1 MSPNGVGNQERC
13 KNNELSIM
21 KKPNLLLFRN
31 RPIAISYFAILFSSL
46 GLGIGRFLY
55 PLRFLE
61 LGGNTALV
69 SLATAAFSIG
79 QLLGI
84 FVLSKLLDKTGFEF
98 LIGIS
103 SWVLAIA
110 LPVIPWY
117 PIMFFSKFF
126 EGIGFGVLTIA
137 VLTLC
142 SAEAKD
148 CISEGIGTLLG
159 AVFLGTALGQG
170 IGGLLKTYLFD
181 SWNFSRFTALQMS
194 FFFAVV
200 ISFIPLFI
208 SLYQSI
214 KARKVLERKDK
225 IEISHFHFKDLKK
238 LFLIPSF
245 VFMLILYCL
254 YDLSHGLYTPNLLV
268 MFTNH
273 GFTEAATG
281 VIFFLGDAVWG
292 ISQIFTGKLADR
304 FGNWLPIILSIII
317 KGVGVIMYP
326 LAPWIYTLGAA
337 FIIVGVAEALM
348 EPARNTEVLSIE
360 DRLKTDKKFAATEH
374 EHKHINVSYIRG
386 RGMEFGIHGHFHNHE
401 INKEMILGIFQTAG
415 IISFGL
421 GGSLGSLL
429 ISQSVS
435 LEIITY
441 IGAGIILFNMVF
453 GVIGLSLSRKR
464 KITSKNLNSGVKD
477 EESNL

>member
-1 MSPNGVGNQERC
+1 
-13 KNNELSIM
+13 M
-21 KKPNLLLFRN
+21 KKPNILLFQN
-31 RPIAISYFAILFSSL
+31 RQIAISYLAILFSSI
-46 GLGIGRFLY
+46 GLGVGRFLY

-61 LGGNTALV
+61 LGGNEALV
-69 SLATAAFSIG
+69 SLATVAFSVG

-84 FVLSKLLDKTGFEF
+84 FVLSKLLNKTGFEF
-98 LIGIS
+98 LVGIG

-126 EGIGFGVLTIA
+126 EGLGFGILTIA

-142 SAEAKD
+142 SAEAKE

-159 AVFLGTALGQG
+159 AVFLGTAIGQG
-170 IGGLLKTYLFD
+170 IGGLLKTYLFEI
-181 SWNFSRFTALQMS
+181 WNFSGTFTALQMS
-194 FFFAVV
+194 FLFAIA
-200 ISFIPLFI
+200 ISFIPIFI

-214 KARKVLERKDK
+214 KTRKILERKDK
-225 IEISHFHFKDLKK
+225 ISLNHFHFKDLKK

-245 VFMLILYCL
+245 IFMLILYSL

-281 VIFFLGDAVWG
+281 IIFFLGDAVWG

-304 FGNWLPIILSIII
+304 LGNWLPIIISIIV
-317 KGVGVIMYP
+317 KGIVVLVYP
-326 LAPWIYTLGAA
+326 IAPGIYILGAA

-348 EPARNTEVLSIE
+348 EPARNSEVLSIE
-360 DRLKTDKKFAATEH
+360 DRLLTDEKFAATEH
-374 EHKHINVSYIRG
+374 KHKHINFSFARG
-386 RGMEFGIHGHFHNHE
+386 RGMVFGIHAHFHNHE
-401 INKEMILGIFQTAG
+401 INKEMILGIFQTVG

-429 ISQSVS
+429 LSQSVS
-435 LEIITY
+435 LETITF
-441 IGAGIILFNMVF
+441 IGGGIILFNIIF
-453 GVIGLSLSRKR
+453 GSIGLYLARKR
-464 KITSKNLNSGVKD
+464 QSANQDKNNND
-477 EESNL
+477 TEEK

>member
-1 MSPNGVGNQERC
+1 
-13 KNNELSIM
+13 M
-21 KKPNLLLFRN
+21 KKPNILLFQN
-31 RPIAISYFAILFSSL
+31 RQIAISYLAILFSSI

-55 PLRFLE
+55 PLRFIE
-61 LGGNTALV
+61 LGGNEALV

-84 FVLSKLLDKTGFEF
+84 FVLSKLLAKTGFDF
-98 LIGIS
+98 LVGVS
-103 SWVLAIA
+103 SWILAVA

-126 EGIGFGVLTIA
+126 EGLGFGVLTIA

-148 CISEGIGTLLG
+148 NISEAIGTLLG

-170 IGGLLKTYLFD
+170 IGGLMKTYLFEA
-181 SWNFSRFTALQMS
+181 WNFSGRFTALQMS
-194 FFFAVV
+194 FLFAIIV
-200 ISFIPLFI
+200 SFIPIFI

-225 IEISHFHFKDLKK
+225 ISLSHFHFKDLKK

-245 VFMLILYCL
+245 IFMLILYCL

-273 GFTEAATG
+273 GFTEATTG
-281 VIFFLGDAVWG
+281 IIFFLGDAVWG
-292 ISQIFTGKLADR
+292 ISQIFTGKFADK

-326 LAPWIYTLGAA
+326 LAPGFYVLGSA

-348 EPARNTEVLSIE
+348 EPARNCEVLTIE
-360 DRLKTDKKFAATEH
+360 DRLKTDEKFTATEH
-374 EHKHINVSYIRG
+374 EHKHINFCYARG
-386 RGMEFGIHGHFHNHE
+386 RGMELGIHAHFHNHE
-401 INKEMILGIFQTAG
+401 VNKEMILGIFQTAG

-435 LEIITY
+435 LEMITY
-441 IGAGIILFNMVF
+441 IGAGIILFNIVF
-453 GVIGLSLSRKR
+453 GIIGLSLARKR
-464 KITSKNLNSGVKD
+464 KTACQDNNNSLNEKD
-477 EESNL
+477 DEK

>member
-1 MSPNGVGNQERC
+1 MR
-13 KNNELSIM
+13 
-21 KKPNLLLFRN
+21 KPNILLFQN
-31 RPIAISYFAILFSSL
+31 RQIAISYLAILFSSI

-55 PLRFLE
+55 PLRFIE
-61 LGGNTALV
+61 LGGNEALV

-98 LIGIS
+98 LIGVS

-110 LPVIPWY
+110 LPIIPWY

-126 EGIGFGVLTIA
+126 EGLGFGILTIA

-148 CISEGIGTLLG
+148 NISEGIGTLLG

-170 IGGLLKTYLFD
+170 IGGLMKTYLFEA
-181 SWNFSRFTALQMS
+181 WNFSGKFTALQMS
-194 FFFAVV
+194 FLFAIVV
-200 ISFIPLFI
+200 SFIPLFI

-214 KARKVLERKDK
+214 KTRKTLERKDK
-225 IEISHFHFKDLKK
+225 ISLSHFHFKDLKK

-245 VFMLILYCL
+245 VFMLMLYCL
-254 YDLSHGLYTPNLLV
+254 YDLSHGLYTPNLLI

-292 ISQIFTGKLADR
+292 ISQIFTGRLADR

-317 KGVGVIMYP
+317 KGVGVILYP
-326 LAPWIYTLGAA
+326 IAPGIYVLGTA
-337 FIIVGVAEALM
+337 FIIVGIAEALM
-348 EPARNTEVLSIE
+348 EPARNSEVLTIE
-360 DRLKTDKKFAATEH
+360 DRLTIEEKYAATEH
-374 EHKHINVSYIRG
+374 KHKHINFSYARG
-386 RGMEFGIHGHFHNHE
+386 RGMELGIHAHYHNHE

-441 IGAGIILFNMVF
+441 IGAGIILFNIIF
-453 GVIGLSLSRKR
+453 GAIGLSLARKR
-464 KITSKNLNSGVKD
+464 KTASQDNYSVIK
-477 EESNL
+477 EENIMVEE

>member
-1 MSPNGVGNQERC
+1 
-13 KNNELSIM
+13 M
-21 KKPNLLLFRN
+21 KKPNILLFQN
-31 RPIAISYFAILFSSL
+31 RQIAVSYLAILLSSI

-61 LGGNTALV
+61 LGGNEALV

-79 QLLGI
+79 QLFGI

-98 LIGIS
+98 LVGIL
-103 SWVLAIA
+103 SWILAIA

-126 EGIGFGVLTIA
+126 EGLGFGVLTIA

-142 SAEAKD
+142 SAEAKE

-170 IGGLLKTYLFD
+170 IGGLMKTYLFEA
-181 SWNFSRFTALQMS
+181 WNFSGRFSALQMS
-194 FFFAVV
+194 FLFAIV
-200 ISFIPLFI
+200 ISFIPLII
-208 SLYQSI
+208 SLFQSI
-214 KARKVLERKDK
+214 KVRKVLERKDK
-225 IEISHFHFKDLKK
+225 VSLSHFHFKDLKK

-245 VFMLILYCL
+245 IFLLILYAL
-254 YDLSHGLYTPNLLV
+254 YDLSHGLYTPNLLI

-281 VIFFLGDAVWG
+281 VIFFLGDAIWG
-292 ISQIFTGKLADR
+292 ISQIFTGKLADK
-304 FGNWLPIILSIII
+304 FGNWLPIILSIIL
-317 KGVGVIMYP
+317 KGVGVIFYP
-326 LAPWIYTLGAA
+326 LAPGIYVLGAA
-337 FIIVGVAEALM
+337 FIIVGIAEALM
-348 EPARNTEVLSIE
+348 EPARNSEVLTIE
-360 DRLKTDKKFAATEH
+360 DRLKIDDKFAATEH
-374 EHKHINVSYIRG
+374 KHKHINFSYIRG
-386 RGMEFGIHGHFHNHE
+386 RGMELGLHAHLHE
-401 INKEMILGIFQTAG
+401 HEVDKEIIIGIFQIVG

-441 IGAGIILFNMVF
+441 IGAGIILFNIIF
-453 GVIGLSLSRKR
+453 GGIGLALARKR
-464 KITSKNLNSGVKD
+464 KAAKQNDANGSAED
-477 EESNL
+477 ENINEEK

>member
-1 MSPNGVGNQERC
+1 
-13 KNNELSIM
+13 M
-21 KKPNLLLFRN
+21 KKPNLLLFQN
-31 RPIAISYFAILFSSL
+31 RQIAVSYLAILFSAI
-46 GLGIGRFLY
+46 GLGIARFLY
-55 PLRFLE
+55 PLRFIE
-61 LGGNTALV
+61 LGGNEALV
-69 SLATAAFSIG
+69 ALATAVFSIG

-103 SWVLAIA
+103 SWALAIA
-110 LPVIPWY
+110 LPIIPWY

-126 EGIGFGVLTIA
+126 EGLGFGVLTIA

-148 CISEGIGTLLG
+148 RISEGIGTLLG

-170 IGGLLKTYLFD
+170 IGGLLDTYLFKV
-181 SWNFSRFTALQMS
+181 WNFSGRFTALQMS
-194 FFFAVV
+194 FLFAIV
-200 ISFIPLFI
+200 ISFIPIFI
-208 SLYQSI
+208 SFYQSI
-214 KARKVLERKDK
+214 KARKVLERKDM
-225 IEISHFHFKDLKK
+225 IEVSHFHFKDLKK

-245 VFMLILYCL
+245 IFMLILYCL

-268 MFTNH
+268 MFTNN
-273 GFTEAATG
+273 GFTVAATG
-281 VIFFLGDAVWG
+281 IIFFLGDAVWG

-348 EPARNTEVLSIE
+348 EPARNSEVLSIE
-360 DRLKTDKKFAATEH
+360 DRLKTDKKFDATEH
-374 EHKHINVSYIRG
+374 EHKHINVSYARG
-386 RGMEFGIHGHFHNHE
+386 RGMEFGIHAHFHDHE
-401 INKEMILGIFQTAG
+401 VNKEMILGIFQTAG

-441 IGAGIILFNMVF
+441 IGAGIILFNIIF
-453 GVIGLSLSRKR
+453 GTIGLSLARKR
-464 KITSKNLNSGVKD
+464 KAASQNLNNGV
-477 EESNL
+477 EEEVNLDNK

>member
-1 MSPNGVGNQERC
+1 
-13 KNNELSIM
+13 M
-21 KKPNLLLFRN
+21 KKPNILLFQN
-31 RPIAISYFAILFSSL
+31 RQIAVSYLAILLSSI

-61 LGGNTALV
+61 LGGNEALV

-79 QLLGI
+79 QLFGI

-98 LIGIS
+98 LVGIL
-103 SWVLAIA
+103 SWILAIA

-126 EGIGFGVLTIA
+126 EGLGFGVLTIA

-142 SAEAKD
+142 SAEAKE

-170 IGGLLKTYLFD
+170 IGGLMKTYLFEA
-181 SWNFSRFTALQMS
+181 WNFSGRFSALQMS
-194 FFFAVV
+194 FLFAIV
-200 ISFIPLFI
+200 ISFIPLII
-208 SLYQSI
+208 SLFQSI
-214 KARKVLERKDK
+214 KVRKVLERKDK
-225 IEISHFHFKDLKK
+225 VSLSHFHFKDLKK

-245 VFMLILYCL
+245 IFLLILYAL
-254 YDLSHGLYTPNLLV
+254 YDLSHGLYTPNLLI

-281 VIFFLGDAVWG
+281 VIFFLGDAIWG
-292 ISQIFTGKLADR
+292 ISQIFTGKLADK
-304 FGNWLPIILSIII
+304 FGNWLPIILSIIL
-317 KGVGVIMYP
+317 KGVGVIFYP
-326 LAPWIYTLGAA
+326 LAPGIYVLGAA
-337 FIIVGVAEALM
+337 FIIVGIAEALM
-348 EPARNTEVLSIE
+348 EPARNSEVLTIE
-360 DRLKTDKKFAATEH
+360 DRLKIDDKFATTEH
-374 EHKHINVSYIRG
+374 KHKHINFSYIRG
-386 RGMEFGIHGHFHNHE
+386 RGMELGLHAHLHE
-401 INKEMILGIFQTAG
+401 HEVDKEIIIGIFQIVG

-441 IGAGIILFNMVF
+441 IGAGIILFNIIF
-453 GVIGLSLSRKR
+453 GGIGLALARKR
-464 KITSKNLNSGVKD
+464 KAAKQNGTNGSAGDEKID
-477 EESNL
+477 EEK

>member
-1 MSPNGVGNQERC
+1 MQRSDSCN
-13 KNNELSIM
+13 M
-21 KKPNLLLFRN
+21 KKPNLLLFQN
-31 RPIAISYFAILFSSL
+31 RQIAVSYIAILFSSI
-46 GLGIGRFLY
+46 GLGISRFLY

-69 SLATAAFSIG
+69 SLATAAFSVG

-84 FVLSKLLDKTGFEF
+84 FVLSKLLNKTGFEF

-126 EGIGFGVLTIA
+126 EGLGFGILTIA

-148 CISEGIGTLLG
+148 RISEGIGTLLG

-170 IGGLLKTYLFD
+170 IGGLLKTYLFEV
-181 SWNFSRFTALQMS
+181 WNFSGRFTALQMS
-194 FFFAVV
+194 FLFAFI

-214 KARKVLERKDK
+214 KARKILEPKDK
-225 IEISHFHFKDLKK
+225 ISLSHFHFKDLKK

-245 VFMLILYCL
+245 IFMLILYCL

-268 MFTNH
+268 MFTNN
-273 GFTEAATG
+273 GFSEAATG
-281 VIFFLGDAVWG
+281 IIFFLGDAVWG

-317 KGVGVIMYP
+317 KGVGVILYP
-326 LAPWIYTLGAA
+326 LAPGIYVLGTA

-348 EPARNTEVLSIE
+348 EPARNCEVLTIE
-360 DRLKTDKKFAATEH
+360 DRLKTDEKFVATEH
-374 EHKHINVSYIRG
+374 EHKHINFSYARG
-386 RGMEFGIHGHFHNHE
+386 RGMELGIHAHFHNHE
-401 INKEMILGIFQTAG
+401 VNKEMILGIFQTAG

-429 ISQSVS
+429 ISQAVS

-441 IGAGIILFNMVF
+441 IGAGIILFNIIF
-453 GVIGLSLSRKR
+453 GTIGLSLARKR
-464 KITSKNLNSGVKD
+464 RIVSQNNNNVVT
-477 EESNL
+477 EEKKP

>member
-1 MSPNGVGNQERC
+1 MGNQKRYSI
-13 KNNELSIM
+13 NELITMNSKI
-21 KKPNLLLFRN
+21 LLFRN
-31 RPIAISYFAILFSSL
+31 KQIAISYLAILFSSI

-61 LGGNTALV
+61 LGGNEALV
-69 SLATAAFSIG
+69 SLATAVFSIG
-79 QLLGI
+79 QLFGI
-84 FVLSKLLDKTGFEF
+84 FILSKLLNKTGFEF
-98 LIGIS
+98 LVGIS
-103 SWVLAIA
+103 SWILAIA

-126 EGIGFGVLTIA
+126 EGLGYGVLTVA

-142 SAEAKD
+142 SAEANG

-170 IGGLLKTYLFD
+170 IGGLMKTYLFEA
-181 SWNFSRFTALQMS
+181 WNFSGRFTALQMS
-194 FFFAVV
+194 FLFAIV

-208 SLYQSI
+208 SLFQSVKI
-214 KARKVLERKDK
+214 RRVLERKDK
-225 IEISHFHFKDLKK
+225 IALNHFHFKDLKK

-245 VFMLILYCL
+245 IFMLILYSL
-254 YDLSHGLYTPNLLV
+254 YDLSHGLYTPNLIV

-273 GFTEAATG
+273 GFTEASTG
-281 VIFFLGDAVWG
+281 IIFFLGDAIWG
-292 ISQIFTGKLADR
+292 ISQIFTGKLADK

-317 KGVGVIMYP
+317 KSVGVILYP
-326 LAPWIYTLGAA
+326 IAPGFYVLGAA

-348 EPARNTEVLSIE
+348 EPARNSEVLTIE
-360 DRLKTDKKFAATEH
+360 DRLKTDEKFDVVEH
-374 EHKHINVSYIRG
+374 THKHINVSYVRG
-386 RGMEFGIHGHFHNHE
+386 RGMEFGIHAHYHNHGYS
-401 INKEMILGIFQTAG
+401 KEMILGIFQTAG

-441 IGAGIILFNMVF
+441 IGAGLILFNLIF
-453 GVIGLSLSRKR
+453 GFVGFSLTRKH
-464 KITSKNLNSGVKD
+464 KATNSINGDLKKEQKV
-477 EESNL
+477 EEID

>member
-1 MSPNGVGNQERC
+1 
-13 KNNELSIM
+13 
-21 KKPNLLLFRN
+21 
-31 RPIAISYFAILFSSL
+31 
-46 GLGIGRFLY
+46 
-55 PLRFLE
+55 
-61 LGGNTALV
+61 LGGNEALV

-79 QLLGI
+79 QLFGI
-84 FVLSKLLDKTGFEF
+84 FILSKLLDKTGFEF

-103 SWVLAIA
+103 SWIFAIV

-126 EGIGFGVLTIA
+126 EGLGYGVLTIA

-142 SAEAKD
+142 SAEASE
-148 CISEGIGTLLG
+148 CLSEGIGTLLG

-170 IGGLLKTYLFD
+170 IGGLLKTYLFEV
-181 SWNFSRFTALQMS
+181 WNFSGKFTALQMS
-194 FFFAVV
+194 FLFAIIV
-200 ISFIPLFI
+200 SFIPLFI
-208 SLYQSI
+208 SLFQSI
-214 KARKVLERKDK
+214 KARKLLEHKEK
-225 IEISHFHFKDLKK
+225 IAISHFHFKDLRK

-245 VFMLILYCL
+245 IFILILYSL

-273 GFTEAATG
+273 GFTEASTG

-292 ISQIFTGKLADR
+292 VSQIFTGKLADK

-317 KGVGVIMYP
+317 KGVGVILYP
-326 LAPWIYTLGAA
+326 LAPGIYVLGAA

-348 EPARNTEVLSIE
+348 EPARNSEVLTIE
-360 DRLKTDKKFAATEH
+360 DRLKTDKKYEAFEH
-374 EHKHINVSYIRG
+374 EHKHINISYVRG
-386 RGMEFGIHGHFHNHE
+386 RGMEFGIHAHYHNHGYS
-401 INKEMILGIFQTAG
+401 KEMILGIFQTAG

-429 ISQSVS
+429 ISQSIS

-441 IGAGIILFNMVF
+441 IGAGLILFNLIF
-453 GVIGLSLSRKR
+453 GFVGFSLARR
-464 KITSKNLNSGVKD
+464 QRITFKNNSNDIKED
-477 EESNL
+477 